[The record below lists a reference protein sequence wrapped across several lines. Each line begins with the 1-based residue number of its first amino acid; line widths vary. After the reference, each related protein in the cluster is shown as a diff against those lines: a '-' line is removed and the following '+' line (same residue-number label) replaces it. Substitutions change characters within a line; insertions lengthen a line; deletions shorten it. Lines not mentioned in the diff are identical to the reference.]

1 MFDNFHPDKS
11 KKKLHL
17 GLIPDG
23 GRRWAVKN
31 EVSLS
36 ESYTITRKHLAEFVP
51 KMFQE
56 GVREISIYL
65 SSSQN
70 YRRENHEIFAFT
82 TAIQT
87 ALFEDLAQLV
97 NQFNVRITIAGN
109 PSFLGNESEMAL
121 KELVLSS
128 INNKNYKINL
138 CIAYNPLEE
147 IIQAQ
152 QLTKENENFTEH
164 LWVTNPLDLIIRTGD
179 ANLLSNFLPLQSG
192 FARIFFSE
200 KLFNELSWEE
210 IAEWIAFYNQL
221 DRKYGD

>member
-1 MFDNFHPDKS
+1 MFDSFHPDKS

-31 EVSLS
+31 DVSLS

-56 GVREISIYL
+56 GVDEISIYL

-70 YRRENHEIFAFT
+70 YRRENHEILAFSN
-82 TAIQT
+82 AIQT
-87 ALFEDLAQLV
+87 ALLDDFARIV
-97 NQFNVRITIAGN
+97 NQFNIRISAAGN

-121 KELVLSS
+121 SELILSS

-152 QLTKENENFTEH
+152 QLTKENESFTDH

-192 FARIFFSE
+192 FARIFFSD

-210 IAEWIAFYNQL
+210 IADWIAFYNQL